1 MEVSIRREYGYNVH
15 LMRPIQFH
23 SGIRNDSPS
32 DWAELVAECARDR
45 HNAAAWSEFMRRYG
59 PRIQQFTRSAL
70 RGAIGGLPHAASSEA
85 LLGGMQ
91 ENDLFQTAILR
102 LVQGDCAVM
111 TRFSGTTE
119 DEWIAYLAVITRSV
133 VRDSM
138 RVQRR
143 YKRAGGVET
152 SGIPRKTDR
161 RLTDNQESLRHP
173 ATDRSLLAKE
183 IRALGERILSDRAS
197 ETASR
202 DRLIFRLY
210 FDHDLT
216 PFQISKCQGVNLT
229 KTGVEKVIH
238 RIRDHIRSV
247 VAPAPSEVVEP

>member
-1 MEVSIRREYGYNVH
+1 MGVSIRREYGYNVG
-15 LMRPIQFH
+15 LMRPLLFH
-23 SGIRNDSPS
+23 TGIEDDSRS
-32 DWAELVAECARDR
+32 DWAELVAGCARDR

-59 PRIQQFTRSAL
+59 PRIQQFIRGTL
-70 RGAIGGLPHAASSEA
+70 RAAIGGLPHSASSEA

-91 ENDLFQTAILR
+91 ENDLFQTAVLR
-102 LVQGDCAVM
+102 LVQNDCAVM
-111 TRFSGTTE
+111 KRFSGTTE

-143 YKRAGGVET
+143 FKRAGGVEVT
-152 SGIPRKTDR
+152 VIPWKTDR
-161 RLTDNQESLRHP
+161 RLTANQGSLRHP

-183 IRALGERILSDRAS
+183 IRALSERILSDRAS
-197 ETASR
+197 ETAIR

-216 PFQISKCQGVNLT
+216 PFQISRCQGVNLT